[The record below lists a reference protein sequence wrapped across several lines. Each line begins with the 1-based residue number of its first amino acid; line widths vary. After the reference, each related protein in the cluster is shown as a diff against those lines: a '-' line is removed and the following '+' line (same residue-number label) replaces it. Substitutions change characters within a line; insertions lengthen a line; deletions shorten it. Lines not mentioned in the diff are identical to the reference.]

1 MNFIVESLPSI
12 TLCFLEKT
20 QQRPFEDIQYE
31 SSSYGAE
38 FDNCGAVCYGK
49 TTRVIF
55 FCTSAIKFP
64 H

>member
-1 MNFIVESLPSI
+1 MNFIDESLPSI